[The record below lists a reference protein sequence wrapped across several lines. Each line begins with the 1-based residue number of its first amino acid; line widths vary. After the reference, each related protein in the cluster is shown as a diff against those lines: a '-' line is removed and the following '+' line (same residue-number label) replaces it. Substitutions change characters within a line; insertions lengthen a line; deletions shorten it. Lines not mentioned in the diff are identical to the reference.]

1 MLNIAAFTFTYDQL
15 EDRILLIGNHSN
27 GQQRIDFW
35 LTRKL
40 VLRLLAAAGGLI
52 EKTSGDIA
60 DAPIAHKADLA
71 QFHHESAQQS
81 LQVEREQSNVVA
93 NNSDLLCRLDISHQ
107 DGRYRMLFFTGGDE
121 PVAVSILNYDELHQV
136 LHLIHRGA
144 MTLDWG
150 ADSQLFKSSTAG
162 SASLLQ

>member
-15 EDRILLIGNHSN
+15 EDRILLVGNHSN
-27 GQQRIDFW
+27 GQQRVDFW

-60 DAPIAHKADLA
+60 EAPQQHRADLA
-71 QFHHESAQQS
+71 QFHHDNAQQN
-81 LQVEREQSNVVA
+81 LQVERENQQVVA
-93 NNSDLLCRLDISHQ
+93 SNSDLLCRLDISHQ
-107 DGRYRMLFFTGGDE
+107 DNRYRMLFFTGGDE
-121 PVAVSILNYDELHQV
+121 PVAISILTYDELHQI

-144 MTLDWG
+144 MTLEWG
-150 ADSQLFKSSTAG
+150 ADAQLFGADSLNSST
-162 SASLLQ
+162 LLQ